1 MGIISKIGAVS
12 ALCLSIAGVSMS
24 AHAQTTELTVSSW
37 LPPSHPIVEDM
48 VVPWIKQVEEATNGS
63 VSIKILPKPVG
74 SPPAHFDIARDGLAD
89 ITFGVHGYQPGR
101 FVLTSV
107 AEMPFLGDSAEATS
121 VAYWR
126 IYEKYMADKGEHD
139 GVKVL
144 SVFTHGP
151 GVIMTTGDPI
161 EQMSDLDGMKIRV
174 GGGIIKDLAGA
185 MNVVAILKP
194 ATQVYEI
201 LSRGIADGVFFPM
214 ESLAAFKLEG
224 LLKNLTEVPGGLYN
238 TSFFLVMNPA
248 SYDKLSDEQKA
259 AVDAASGEAF
269 AKLAGAAWDVADEEG
284 RQVALD
290 NDIQI
295 MTASD
300 AFVSEISTASGPI
313 IDAWFVEAVK
323 KGADGK
329 AMLEEFKQ
337 IAKELAA
344 SN

>member
-1 MGIISKIGAVS
+1 MNLFSRIALAGGI
-12 ALCLSIAGVSMS
+12 CLSLAATAIS
-24 AHAQTTELTVSSW
+24 ARAQTELTVSSW
-37 LPPSHPIVEDM
+37 LPPSHPIVRDM
-48 VVPWIKQVEEATNGS
+48 VVPWIDQIETATGGS
-63 VSIKILPKPVG
+63 LKIKILPKAVG

-126 IYEKYMADKGEHD
+126 IYEKYMADKSEHD

-151 GVIMTTGDPI
+151 GVMMSTGDAI
-161 EQMSDLDGMKIRV
+161 TKMSDLDGMKIRI
-174 GGGIIKDLAGA
+174 GGGIIKELSQA
-185 MNVVAILKP
+185 MGVVAILKP
-194 ATQVYEI
+194 ATQSYEI

-224 LLKNLTEVPGGLYN
+224 LVKNMTEVPGGLYN

-248 SYDKLSDEQKA
+248 SYDKLTDEQKA
-259 AVDAASGEAF
+259 AIDAVSGEAF
-269 AKLAGAAWDVADEEG
+269 ARLAGKAWDAADDNGRKVAT
-284 RQVALD
+284 D
-290 NDIQI
+290 NGIIIQ
-295 MTASD
+295 TASD
-300 AFVSEISTASGPI
+300 AFVAEIAKAASG
-313 IDAWFVEAVK
+313 VEAAWIEK
-323 KGADGK
+323 ANAKGVDAQ
-329 AMLEEFKQ
+329 AMLDEFKL
-337 IAKELAA
+337 IAKDVAK